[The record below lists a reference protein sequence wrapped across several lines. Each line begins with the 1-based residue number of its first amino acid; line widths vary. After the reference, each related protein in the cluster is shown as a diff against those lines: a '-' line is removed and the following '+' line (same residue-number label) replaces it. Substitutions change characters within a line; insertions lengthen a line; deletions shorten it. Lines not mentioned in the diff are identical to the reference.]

1 MKNIKAPDELKA
13 RTRAAVREE
22 KSRARQPVRSMS
34 GGMKR
39 LLAAACAFA
48 VVLGGA
54 ALHGRQTGSDPVT
67 DIAHTFGLVAYAADT
82 GEMRQPKDSRIVFDY
97 GSGADDL
104 DKGFFSGCLFKVT
117 GENIKTVSAS
127 IDNGAI
133 YRTKTV
139 KDTSDD
145 RDEWVRS
152 MHQGTNPELDGA
164 DTVMVWG
171 NGFEGAEQMYA
182 DLCWKLDNGF
192 TDEYDPDA
200 SYGLWLPSRQ
210 ESEDDDLQDSWHKSV
225 DGFEGAKLNVTVT
238 FTDGSEQMQSMTLHT
253 GKLGIEFTDDTSGPQ
268 LNGEVLTD
276 AQAEEQGRTPLII
289 GEQHHPEVIGA
300 ASWAYLGK
308 SPARL
313 SYGEA
318 ALLAVLPQAPSRLRP
333 DRWPQRAQAARDKVL
348 TRMVSQ
354 GVWPE
359 QAVKEAMEEPVW
371 LFPRQMPQLAPLFSR
386 RALATSRDEK
396 VVTTL
401 DAGLQRQLEDLAL
414 NWKSRL
420 PPRSSLEIWSRCSS
434 ENATLV
440 VLPRESL

>member
-1 MKNIKAPDELKA
+1 M
-13 RTRAAVREE
+13 
-22 KSRARQPVRSMS
+22 
-34 GGMKR
+34 
-39 LLAAACAFA
+39 LAAACAFA

-82 GEMRQPKDSRIVFDY
+82 GEMRQPKESKIVFDC
-97 GSGADDL
+97 GSGADDP

-164 DTVMVWG
+164 DRIMVWG
-171 NGFEGAEQMYA
+171 SDEMHMYA

-192 TDEYDPDA
+192 TDEYDPDV

-225 DGFEGAKLNVTVT
+225 DGFEGAKLTVTVT
-238 FTDGSEQMQSMTLHT
+238 FADGSTQTRTMTLHT
-253 GKLGIEFTDDTSGPQ
+253 GKLGIEFHDDTSGPQ

-276 AQAEEQGRTPLII
+276 E
-289 GEQHHPEVIGA
+289 
-300 ASWAYLGK
+300 
-308 SPARL
+308 
-313 SYGEA
+313 
-318 ALLAVLPQAPSRLRP
+318 
-333 DRWPQRAQAARDKVL
+333 QAAAEGYIY
-348 TRMVSQ
+348 
-354 GVWPE
+354 GVYAE
-359 QAVKEAMEEPVW
+359 
-371 LFPRQMPQLAPLFSR
+371 
-386 RALATSRDEK
+386 
-396 VVTTL
+396 L
-401 DAGLQRQLEDLAL
+401 D
-414 NWKSRL
+414 
-420 PPRSSLEIWSRCSS
+420 
-434 ENATLV
+434 
-440 VLPRESL
+440 